1 LAIVAAPCWGW
12 TTLSPTPYF
21 DLDLAERELLAA
33 AGVDSDLA
41 ERELFAAAGFDSD
54 LAERELFAAAGFDSD
69 LAERELFAAA
79 GVDSDLVVFL
89 VAMNQASVQQP
100 AYIA

>member
-54 LAERELFAAAGFDSD
+54 LAERELFAAAG
-69 LAERELFAAA
+69 
-79 GVDSDLVVFL
+79 VDSDLVVFL